1 MLTCGPVV
9 QDLAHLGHFQGM
21 DTCILC
27 MDTQS
32 TAFLA
37 CTKPSSATLL
47 TRHAVITSIYSFLIQ
62 ALPNHQH
69 PPAFCCSHSRGWLG
83 LKVQIKRRSAVLN
96 QMLPNPLFKN

>member
-1 MLTCGPVV
+1 
-9 QDLAHLGHFQGM
+9 
-21 DTCILC
+21 

-37 CTKPSSATLL
+37 CTKLGSAALL
-47 TRHAVITSIYSFLIQ
+47 TRHVVITSIYLQFPHT
-62 ALPNHQH
+62 ALSSHQY

-83 LKVQIKRRSAVLN
+83 LKVQIKRRSPVLN